1 MNALPHN
8 RSSSSFA
15 EFILPTHT
23 FDTAPADIEV
33 LIVPGGL
40 GNRQPAAIPTV
51 DFIRK
56 VYPSLRYLITVC
68 TGSGLAARAGVL
80 DGKKATTNKW
90 AFGETSKLGPK
101 TQYVYLSFTFKPL
114 QPCTIVMTFFLAGS
128 LMQDGSSMG
137 ISGQVQAL
145 APV

>member
-1 MNALPHN
+1 MAHLPESYRPLIHPRPGLDRL
-8 RSSSSFA
+8 RSFPPQPFLVHLQ
-15 EFILPTHT
+15 EFIQPTHT

-40 GNRQPAAIPTV
+40 GNRLPPAVPVV
-51 DFIRK
+51 DYIRK

-101 TQYVYLSFTFKPL
+101 TQ
-114 QPCTIVMTFFLAGS
+114 
-128 LMQDGSSMG
+128 
-137 ISGQVQAL
+137 
-145 APV
+145 